1 MSSLPAWLLLF
12 LASSLQADG
21 GTPFELDKKLR
32 KTRVEK
38 DAHALAASFGE
49 GAGSSRLENKAYAVE
64 IDGRKLLFFDVD
76 RDRKLTSA
84 DGVTFEGQ
92 RFVVPLPEELLLAGG
107 QYAYRFEGTRSVA
120 LCRTELG
127 LDPDVFPTVI
137 AITEVRM
144 RAGLKP
150 LVIESEASKAARAH
164 LDYLETNRVVRNRR
178 ITMDAHHEHPD
189 RAGYS
194 AEGALAGATGILGVG
209 PSLTEDVLGWYAS
222 TFHGVKLLAPTL
234 ERIGIARRHGLSLV
248 FPAPMNASVAAGP
261 GRIQLHPPDG
271 ALDVPPGFSSAGE
284 VPSPVPGDSLGA
296 GTGFPLFVRLPPAL
310 QARRDSTLELR
321 NAAGELVRGYLS
333 TPSDPASPLFPRNMG
348 CVFFIPATRLE
359 DGEHYTASF
368 LQEGMREPLTWSF
381 QTWKWKPKRP

>member
-1 MSSLPAWLLLF
+1 LISLPAWLPLF
-12 LASSLQADG
+12 LAASLQADG
-21 GTPFELDKKLR
+21 ETPFELEKALR
-32 KTRVEK
+32 RTKVEK
-38 DAHALAASFGE
+38 DAHALAASFPDE
-49 GAGSSRLENKAYAVE
+49 VGSGLDRKAYAVE
-64 IDGRKLLFFDVD
+64 VDGRKLLFFDVD

-84 DGVTFEGQ
+84 DGVSFEGQ
-92 RFVVPLPEELLLAGG
+92 RFVVPLPEELLLSGG
-107 QYAYRFEGTRSVA
+107 QYTYRFEGTGSVA
-120 LCRTELG
+120 LRRTELG
-127 LDPDVFPTVI
+127 LDPDVFPTAV

-150 LVIESEASKAARAH
+150 LVIESEASEAARAH
-164 LDYLETNRVVRNRR
+164 LDYLEANRVVRNRR
-178 ITMDAHHEHPD
+178 ITMDAHREHP
-189 RAGYS
+189 RRPGYS
-194 AEGALAGATGILGVG
+194 SAGARAGATGILGGG

-222 TFHGVKLLAPTL
+222 TFHGVKLLDPAL

-248 FPAPMNASVAAGP
+248 FPATENAPDAQGP
-261 GRIQLHPPDG
+261 GGIQLHPPDG
-271 ALDVPPGFSSAGE
+271 ALDVPAGFSKGGE
-284 VPSPVPGDSLGA
+284 VPSPVPGRSLGA